1 MVKAL
6 ADSKTVKKMLRKIRK
21 AKTRQELVEKNTM
34 ELLYSLLT
42 VFGNG
47 QRTGAVQQH
56 TIEEF
61 HAAEEVDGIWVAR
74 VKDHKTGKQ
83 GIAAVVYL
91 LPGLYKA
98 VKAYIRAEPHHPV
111 FINSLGNSVKPKLP
125 HTFLKE
131 RLLADMGVLTGE
143 QLIKLSSKAWRKV
156 LS

>member
-1 MVKAL
+1 
-6 ADSKTVKKMLRKIRK
+6 
-21 AKTRQELVEKNTM
+21 M

-56 TIEEF
+56 TSEEF

-98 VKAYIRAEPHHPV
+98 VKAYIRLFRDGAEPHHPV
-111 FINSLGNSVKPKLP
+111 LLTPWATVSSPKSLTHS
-125 HTFLKE
+125 
-131 RLLADMGVLTGE
+131 
-143 QLIKLSSKAWRKV
+143 
-156 LS
+156 